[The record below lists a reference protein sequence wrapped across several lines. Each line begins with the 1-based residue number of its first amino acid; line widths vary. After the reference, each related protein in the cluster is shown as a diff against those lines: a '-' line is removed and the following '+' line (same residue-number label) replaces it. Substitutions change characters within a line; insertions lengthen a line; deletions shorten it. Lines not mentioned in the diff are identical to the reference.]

1 MLASGADSAAAL
13 AKSRTMD
20 ALVLNRSGY
29 ELSEGSSILSPFRT
43 YSYHHESCLACE
55 ARRQG

>member
-1 MLASGADSAAAL
+1 MTRMLASGADSAAAL

-29 ELSEGSSILSPFRT
+29 ELSEGFSILSPF
-43 YSYHHESCLACE
+43 
-55 ARRQG
+55 